1 MLKWNYTYDE
11 KKKKKS
17 HFHRICV
24 ECSTGE
30 FFFVI
35 SRGRLFILAPL
46 FSFNIPPLLG
56 ATFSDLDRGE
66 SDLIYSLH

>member
-11 KKKKKS
+11 KKNHTS
-17 HFHRICV
+17 I
-24 ECSTGE
+24 E
-30 FFFVI
+30 FALNAQQANFFCNCKRKTVY
-35 SRGRLFILAPL
+35 LILAPL